1 MKIIDLTCPLD
12 LDYSL
17 PLHLT
22 NLDSYEWMVSRTI
35 KRDGLRISKM
45 MLLTH
50 CGTHID
56 APMHVFE
63 RHEKDGIY
71 SVDEWP
77 LEQLYGETVVL
88 DVPKGELEEITAED
102 LEKAK
107 PEVREGDIVLVH
119 TGWGRY
125 YVEDRKSSTYITNRR
140 PGFVISAIEWAVKKK
155 VKALGSDLVVPNH
168 PKYQFYPPAEE
179 AERGA
184 VEVYEP
190 IHKTMLGNNII
201 SIEQLTNL
209 DKIKGQRVIAGFF
222 PLPVKGLDGC
232 PIRALAFVD

>member
-17 PLHLT
+17 PLHLKK
-22 NLDSYEWMVSRTI
+22 LDSYEWVVSRTI

-63 RHEKDGIY
+63 RHEKAGIY

-107 PEVREGDIVLVH
+107 PEVREGDIVLIH

-125 YVEDRKSSTYITNRR
+125 YVEDRKSSTYITDRR
-140 PGFVISAIEWAVKKK
+140 PGFVTSAIEWVVKKK

-168 PKYQFYPPAEE
+168 PKYQFYPPDEE
-179 AERGA
+179 AKRGA
-184 VEVYEP
+184 VDVYEP
-190 IHKTMLGNNII
+190 IHKTMLGSNVI

-222 PLPVKGLDGC
+222 PLRVKGLDGC